1 MFTVANVFT
10 ILRSLFQLLARR
22 RAKGITTSETTAVTL
37 TAIAPVTAGATVTG
51 GAPEGRSVVKAGFNM
66 QAEIAKLAER
76 IVEPVAAKLAM
87 QELEHVVE
95 RIRSAFEQFAKRC
108 TTADT
113 DFENIAVNILEP
125 VQPRLSEAEFM
136 RIVDR
141 LRGAMVGFCQSD
153 WGQSPAN

>member
-1 MFTVANVFT
+1 MFTVADVFS
-10 ILRSLFQLLARR
+10 ILRSLFQLLGRR
-22 RAKGITTSETTAVTL
+22 RAKGITRSETTAAAVT
-37 TAIAPVTAGATVTG
+37 TAATVTG
-51 GAPEGRSVVKAGFNM
+51 GTPEGRVVVSAGFNM

-76 IVEPVAAKLAM
+76 IVEPVAAKLAV

-95 RIRSAFEQFAKRC
+95 RIRSAFEQFAKRR
-108 TTADT
+108 TTVDT

-125 VQPRLSEAEFM
+125 VQRRLSEAEFM

-153 WGQSPAN
+153 LGQSPAY

>member
-1 MFTVANVFT
+1 MFTLGNVFSV
-10 ILRSLFQLLARR
+10 IRSLFQALARR
-22 RAKGITTSETTAVTL
+22 TAKGITRSETIAATVTA
-37 TAIAPVTAGATVTG
+37 AAAVTAGT
-51 GAPEGRSVVKAGFNM
+51 PEGRAVVKAGFNM

-76 IVEPVAAKLAM
+76 IIEPVSAKLAM

-95 RIRSAFEQFAKRC
+95 RIRGAFEQFAKHR
-108 TTADT
+108 TATDT

>member
-1 MFTVANVFT
+1 MFTVANVFS
-10 ILRSLFQLLARR
+10 ILRSLFQLLGRR
-22 RAKGITTSETTAVTL
+22 RAKGITGNETTAAT
-37 TAIAPVTAGATVTG
+37 VTAAATVTG
-51 GAPEGRSVVKAGFNM
+51 GTPERRAVVRAGFNM

-95 RIRSAFEQFAKRC
+95 RIRSAFEQFAKRR

-113 DFENIAVNILEP
+113 DFENIAVNILKP

-141 LRGAMVGFCQSD
+141 LRGALVGFCQSD
-153 WGQSPAN
+153 WGQIPAY